1 MPKHGPVNRWPV
13 ICLALMMKR
22 YRKVGIGCIATFIR
36 VTPIFRQ
43 CFIRSNGIAAMFVD
57 FTYSPDYNV

>member
-1 MPKHGPVNRWPV
+1 
-13 ICLALMMKR
+13 MMKR
-22 YRKVGIGCIATFIR
+22 YRKVGIGCIATLMR
-36 VTPIFRQ
+36 VTPIFQQ